1 MHVVDGV
8 IGDIE
13 RLVSHGL
20 AQKLHV
26 EAEKVDELASGVDLG
41 LIDGLTLTEYGRS

>member
-8 IGDIE
+8 IGDVE

-20 AQKLHV
+20 GQELHV
-26 EAEKVDELASGVDLG
+26 EAEKVDELTSGVDLG
-41 LIDGLTLTEYGRS
+41 LIDGLALTEHGRS